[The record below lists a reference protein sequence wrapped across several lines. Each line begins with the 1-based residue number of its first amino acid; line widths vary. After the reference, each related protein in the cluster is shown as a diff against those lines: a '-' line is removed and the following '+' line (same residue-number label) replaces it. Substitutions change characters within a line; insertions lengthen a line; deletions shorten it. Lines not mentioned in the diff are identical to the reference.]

1 MNKLGANPMKSIVA
15 VGELA
20 IPPDCDSGRCGF
32 KPRRSP
38 LVFTKDYPYDDNIRF
53 CGFVIRILSVGRL
66 MVWHQTFNLTT
77 LRSYVGSIPARRIF
91 FALLEVK

>member
-1 MNKLGANPMKSIVA
+1 MKSMVA

-38 LVFTKDYPYDDNIRF
+38 LVFTKDYQYDDNIWFRYQHF
-53 CGFVIRILSVGRL
+53 RA
-66 MVWHQTFNLTT
+66 
-77 LRSYVGSIPARRIF
+77 GSIVAN
-91 FALLEVK
+91 ALDF

>member
-38 LVFTKDYPYDDNIRF
+38 LVFIKDYPYDDNMRF
-53 CGFVIRILSVGRL
+53 RYLYIKR
-66 MVWHQTFNLTT
+66 
-77 LRSYVGSIPARRIF
+77 RSPNGMASDF
-91 FALLEVK
+91 

>member
-1 MNKLGANPMKSIVA
+1 MFSVLKLMNKLGANPMKSIVA

-38 LVFTKDYPYDDNIRF
+38 LVFTKDYQYDDNIRF
-53 CGFVIRILSVGRL
+53 CGFVIRIFVP
-66 MVWHQTFNLTT
+66 V
-77 LRSYVGSIPARRIF
+77 A
-91 FALLEVK
+91 